1 DRSEHLDTPEW
12 FLERRAAA
20 YRAYYEHMPLR
31 RSMVPFGPHMRLHA
45 RVAFGRLA
53 QFHLLDDRQYRSP
66 QPCPAP
72 GRGGAN
78 VVEGCEAR
86 LDPRLTMLGEAQE
99 RWLMA
104 GLERASARWLCPD
117 GDHATAAPRRPPHGS
132 ERHPAG
138 CRGGHA
144 GHLRGRGRPARR
156 DPRLVRMAEAR
167 Q

>member
-1 DRSEHLDTPEW
+1 MTWDDHEVQNDYANDRSEHLDTPEW

-104 GLERASARWLCPD
+104 GLERPPPGGELHGPPRAHGPP
-117 GDHATAAPRRPPHGS
+117 APQPPARPPVW
-132 ERHPAG
+132 AG
-138 CRGGHA
+138 GWG
-144 GHLRGRGRPARR
+144 GRPAA
-156 DPRLVRMAEAR
+156 RLRLLR
-167 Q
+167 H